1 MAERSAKR
9 AKRGASGA
17 GFWSGLILGVAI
29 GAMAALIFAPPRRA
43 ADAPDAATDGQPQPP
58 EIIGRLR
65 ERYSDALT
73 LGREAYR
80 QARGE
85 VLATYNRAKA
95 DH

>member
-1 MAERSAKR
+1 MATRGS
-9 AKRGASGA
+9 KRGGSGA

-29 GAMAALIFAPPRRA
+29 GATVALIFAPPRGA
-43 ADAPDAATDGQPQPP
+43 ADAPSADADGQPQPP

>member
-1 MAERSAKR
+1 MAQQGS
-9 AKRGASGA
+9 KRGASGA
-17 GFWSGLILGVAI
+17 GFWSGIILGVAI
-29 GAMAALIFAPPRRA
+29 GATVALIFAPARRA
-43 ADAPDAATDGQPQPP
+43 ADTPDAAADGQPQPP

-65 ERYSDALT
+65 ERYSDAVT

-85 VLATYNRAKA
+85 VLATYNRAKS

>member
-1 MAERSAKR
+1 M
-9 AKRGASGA
+9 AKRGSSRS

-29 GAMAALIFAPPRRA
+29 GATVALIFAPQRGA
-43 ADAPDAATDGQPQPP
+43 AEAAEGQTRQP

-65 ERYSDALT
+65 ERYNDALT

-85 VLATYNRAKA
+85 VIASYNRAKA
-95 DH
+95 EQ